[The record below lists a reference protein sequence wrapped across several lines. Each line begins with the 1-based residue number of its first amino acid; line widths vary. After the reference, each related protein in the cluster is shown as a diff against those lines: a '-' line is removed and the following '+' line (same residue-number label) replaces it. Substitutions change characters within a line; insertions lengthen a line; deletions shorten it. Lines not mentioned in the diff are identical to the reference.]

1 MNYMNRKND
10 VIINEENTFY
20 TVAMRG
26 MVAFPKMVMHFDIAR
41 SKSVKAVEY
50 AAKNGGKIFLVAKKI
65 AEEKGLAEDGYRIV
79 NNCKYVGGQEVFHI
93 HFHLVGGEKLGHFV

>member
-1 MNYMNRKND
+1 MVNYMNRKND

-41 SKSVKAVEY
+41 SKSVKAVLEQSNVSY
-50 AAKNGGKIFLVAKKI
+50 YG
-65 AEEKGLAEDGYRIV
+65 
-79 NNCKYVGGQEVFHI
+79 C
-93 HFHLVGGEKLGHFV
+93 